1 MAGNLQPLKLNYSD
15 CFNIGS
21 VVSCRTCFQK
31 EIEGEVLAF
40 DSQTKILI
48 LKCPATNGRSG
59 LCDVNFI
66 NLNRV
71 SDVQVVKEANSVP
84 PPPHSLSVQRLNH
97 RLRNNVGDKKRLI
110 SALQSGVSPEGQNL
124 YLNITKT
131 LTEVKWDGPD
141 IIIFDEI
148 KIVPPYKL
156 ENIVGNTD
164 SKSYN
169 HIRKLVEKY
178 TKEAQSAKKEL
189 QKTNNIC
196 VSSSNSNHNNNNNNN
211 NCAAPLPQ

>member
-1 MAGNLQPLKLNYSD
+1 MASNLGQFKLNYSD

-48 LKCPATNGRSG
+48 LKCPATNGRSN

-66 NLNRV
+66 NLNTV

-97 RLRNNVGDKKRLI
+97 RLRNNVDEKRRLI

-124 YLNITKT
+124 YLTITKT
-131 LTEVKWDGPD
+131 IREVKWDGPD
-141 IIIFDEI
+141 IIVFDEI

-156 ENIVGNTD
+156 ENIIGNAD
-164 SKSYN
+164 SKAYN
-169 HIRKLVEKY
+169 HIRKMVEKFM
-178 TKEAQSAKKEL
+178 KDAQSAKKEL
-189 QKTNNIC
+189 QKTNNNIC
-196 VSSSNSNHNNNNNNN
+196 VSSSNNSSNHSNS
-211 NCAAPLPQ
+211 CAAPLPQ